1 LNNGLLL
8 HILADLSRLC
18 TNKLSKKKCAILHPK
33 NHLTKVSFCDTI
45 GAVIRQVPYKM
56 GTFLIHKNFMLNK
69 RKNTIKQVIISAL
82 AVLIMLPM
90 PVHAKSI
97 SINFSKTFSILSAQ
111 NLIDYSFTVHNIITR
126 YKDFER
132 ENELRKMEEIK
143 DAEQAR
149 KIDEYF
155 EKRDMPLAGYG
166 KEFVEAAKKYN
177 IDPRLL
183 PAIGVRESSGGKRLM
198 NNNPFGWGSA
208 EIPFE
213 DFSDAIDVVSMNLG
227 GYNPGTAR
235 YYKDADT
242 EKKLW
247 YYNGSVIPSYTQEVL
262 DIMELMS

>member
-1 LNNGLLL
+1 
-8 HILADLSRLC
+8 
-18 TNKLSKKKCAILHPK
+18 
-33 NHLTKVSFCDTI
+33 
-45 GAVIRQVPYKM
+45 
-56 GTFLIHKNFMLNK
+56 MLNK
-69 RKNTIKQVIISAL
+69 RKNAIKQVIILAL
-82 AVLIMLPM
+82 AVSIMLPI
-90 PVHAKSI
+90 PVYAKPV
-97 SINFSKTFSILSAQ
+97 SINFSKTFSILKAQ
-111 NLIDYSFTVHNIITR
+111 NLIDYSFTVHNLITKF
-126 YKDFER
+126 KDFER
-132 ENELRKMEEIK
+132 EKELKKMEEIR
-143 DAEQAR
+143 DIEQAR

-166 KEFVEAAKKYN
+166 AEFVEAAKKYN

-227 GYNPGTAR
+227 GYNPSTAK
-235 YYKDADT
+235 YYKNADT

-247 YYNGSVIPSYTQEVL
+247 YYNGTVIPSYPQEVL